1 MSADSIVQQIHRNI
15 ERSKLIREQFIV
27 FAEEIEDFPSVSQDL
42 AEVSRLQ
49 GCAEE
54 IAETL
59 LTALDINTN
68 AATAALELID
78 QLQRKNAE
86 LEEEKKRIILAVY
99 RDPISII
106 RDLISMKMGFTHWVQ
121 LAAQLGIEKWSPS
134 QLTQAKLEQQLAASG
149 LHITIWNHLCEV
161 AGAANSEFHQGKEKS
176 PVEVLQMVRS
186 YCIPN
191 DLLYTKS
198 SLDQAFAWLAK
209 EVQAQ

>member
-1 MSADSIVQQIHRNI
+1 MQQIHWNI
-15 ERSKLIREQFIV
+15 ERSKLIREQFID
-27 FAEEIEDFPSVSQDL
+27 FAEEIENLYPSVSKDL

-54 IAETL
+54 IAEAL

-86 LEEEKKRIILAVY
+86 LEEEKKRIKLLAVF

-106 RDLISMKMGFTHWVQ
+106 RDLIAMKMGFTHWAQ

-161 AGAANSEFHQGKEKS
+161 AGAANSEFHRGKEKS
-176 PVEVLQMVRS
+176 PMEVLQMVRS
-186 YCIPN
+186 NCIPK
-191 DLLYTKS
+191 DLLYTKP